1 MSLSPPIIRDPDQHA
16 CTPISFTT
24 LIERHGPDLYRFAWS
39 LTGTPHDADDVYQE
53 TLLKA
58 FKAWRKLPGDA
69 NHRAWL
75 FRIAS
80 NTWISDRRKQGRVH
94 QFGDDHPEMPS
105 REPDT
110 ANVVAAQDTLDHVAS
125 AISELP
131 PKQRTAVVL
140 RKYHEMSYEE
150 IGEVLG
156 STGEAARANVYEALR
171 KLRSSF
177 ATALID

>member
-1 MSLSPPIIRDPDQHA
+1 MSLSPPYARDPEQDVLS
-16 CTPISFTT
+16 PLSFTT
-24 LIERHGPDLYRFAWS
+24 LVERHGPDLYRFAWS

-58 FKAWRKLPGDA
+58 FRAWRKLPGDA

-80 NTWISDRRKQGRVH
+80 NTWISDRRKLGRVH
-94 QFGDDHPEMPS
+94 QFGEDHPDVPS

-110 ANVVAAQDTLDHVAS
+110 ASVVATQDTLDHIAR
-125 AISELP
+125 AIADLP

-140 RKYHEMSYEE
+140 RKYHEMTYEE